1 MGIKKRAPNR
11 DVVDKLANELADKPY
26 GEKPER
32 KDEQIVRTS
41 LSLPA
46 SMQGALEDLAI
57 KNKRSGRELRTVSA
71 IVREAV
77 DEYLNNNS

>member
-46 SMQGALEDLAI
+46 SMQG
-57 KNKRSGRELRTVSA
+57 ELG
-71 IVREAV
+71 VRA
-77 DEYLNNNS
+77 